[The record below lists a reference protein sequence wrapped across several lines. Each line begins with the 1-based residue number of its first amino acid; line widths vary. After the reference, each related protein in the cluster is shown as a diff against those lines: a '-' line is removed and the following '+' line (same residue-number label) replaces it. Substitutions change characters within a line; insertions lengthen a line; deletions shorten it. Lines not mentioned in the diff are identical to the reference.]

1 MHCESGD
8 KPPPPSAQPAV
19 GADDERRG
27 KARKFFEHAKKAAE
41 QRNYDYAIKLYT
53 DGLALW
59 PDAVEEG
66 LKPLRVVATMRKLE
80 GGKPAGFLAARKLSL
95 SGKDPLKNLNNA
107 LHLYG
112 LDPGSIPHMEQILE
126 LASRGMLYRVVWW
139 IAPVLVEAYDTS
151 GKKLA
156 MSHYAA
162 ACAAMDHAAEFAL
175 QAGDERIQMEI
186 LQACIATAQIWAQH
200 YPTSLDAQ
208 RARSDAT
215 GKLTIT
221 RGKFSRDGDITE
233 SMLDAERQADLRDR
247 DKAIQSEER
256 LAALIAKAREEWL
269 AQREV
274 PGKLINLVNL
284 MLRADDPKADSEAIA
299 LLEAE
304 YKATNNYAFKMKADD
319 VRMRYFQRQL
329 RQAVEKAEQSAGDAA
344 AQQAVQ
350 ELAARIN
357 EAELKIF
364 AERREKYPTDLKL
377 HFHHG
382 VRLFKAGR
390 FDEAIPLFQR
400 SQGDGRLRLESRLY
414 LGRCFFEKNFNDQAA
429 GTLRAAVRDLETT
442 AGKLPL
448 ELNYWLGRT
457 LEKLGKKDEA
467 RAVYGELIQIDYNY
481 RDARQR
487 LERIV
492 AGELD

>member
-1 MHCESGD
+1 M
-8 KPPPPSAQPAV
+8 A
-19 GADDERRG
+19 
-27 KARKFFEHAKKAAE
+27 KARKFFEHAKKAE
-41 QRNYDYAIKLYT
+41 VQRNYDYAIKLYT
-53 DGLALW
+53 DGLAIW

-66 LKPLRVVATMRKLE
+66 LKPLRVVAAMRKLE
-80 GGKPAGFLAARKLSL
+80 GGKPAGFLAGRKLST
-95 SGKDPLKNLNNA
+95 SSKDQRKNLNNA

-126 LASRGMLYRVVWW
+126 LAARNMVYRVAWW

-156 MSHYAA
+156 MSHYSNS
-162 ACAAMDHAAEFAL
+162 CIYMDHAAEFAL
-175 QAGDERIQMEI
+175 QAGDDRIQMEL

-200 YPTSLDAQ
+200 YPNSMEAQ

-233 SMLDAERQADLRDR
+233 SMLDSEKQADDRDRERQVL
-247 DKAIQSEER
+247 SEER
-256 LAALIAKAREEWL
+256 MAEMIAKARAEWQ
-269 AQREV
+269 AQRDV
-274 PGKLINLVNL
+274 PGKLISLVNL
-284 MLRADDPKADSEAIA
+284 MTKQENPKVEAEAIA
-299 LLEAE
+299 LLDAE
-304 YKATNNYAFKMKADD
+304 YQSTGNYAYKVKSDDIRMKN
-319 VRMRYFQRQL
+319 YQRQL
-329 RQAVEKAEQSAGDAA
+329 RAMMEKAERDPENTEARNA
-344 AQQAVQ
+344 AQQFAV
-350 ELAARIN
+350 RVN
-357 EAELKIF
+357 DAELQIY
-364 AERREKYPTDLKL
+364 AERKEKYPTDLKL
-377 HFHHG
+377 HFHYG

-400 SQGDGRLRLESRLY
+400 SQGDGRLRQESRLY
-414 LGRCFFEKNFNDQAA
+414 LGRCFHEKSFFDQAA
-429 GTLRAAVRDLETT
+429 GTLRAAVRDQEST

-457 LEKLGKKDEA
+457 LEKLGKSDEA

-487 LERIV
+487 LEKIV
-492 AGELD
+492 AGDLA